1 MTKKCS
7 LCGAEVTYDG
17 MNGCSVVCGKVEHPF
32 SLSAHGDPLGIGV
45 TECWKQ
51 GVCPCCG
58 QSTLTGVSEPADSS
72 V

>member
-17 MNGCSVVCGKVEHPF
+17 TNGCSVVCGKDENGCSLPAHP
-32 SLSAHGDPLGIGV
+32 DPLGIGV
-45 TECWKQ
+45 KECWKQ

-58 QSTLTGVSEPADSS
+58 QPTLTGPSEPVDSS
-72 V
+72 A